1 MADAEKRRSVPILV
15 THVPPELRARV
26 QAAAKAA
33 DRSLAAEV
41 RRTLTRVY
49 PPVPLAAPGSDIAPV
64 EDGRG

>member
-15 THVPPELRARV
+15 THVDPELRARV

-41 RRTLTRVY
+41 RRTLTQVY
-49 PPVPLAAPGSDIAPV
+49 PPTGRDIEPV